1 VLDDESGGVM
11 YVKTC
16 GNTGSHRNVPPTNR
30 VLLDASNLCQDI
42 EPGLALDRSRKHHLE
57 VPTHL
62 RLLPEY
68 RIVDPNCLAMSPL
81 QITLSGTGGQVTS
94 VPEGAFRPQE
104 MSPQPTLLGQ
114 MAPLLLGS
122 QGPFSPVV
130 AYLVFDQHELP
141 GKKSRYVRQCCFM
154 TCDTLAQ

>member
-1 VLDDESGGVM
+1 M
-11 YVKTC
+11 YVKTW
-16 GNTGSHRNVPPTNR
+16 GNTGSHRKVPPTNR
-30 VLLDASNLCQDI
+30 VLLDASNICRDV
-42 EPGLALDRSRKHHLE
+42 ESGLALDRSRKHHLE

-62 RLLPEY
+62 HLLPVY

-94 VPEGAFRPQE
+94 VPGGAFGPQE
-104 MSPQPTLLGQ
+104 MSLQPTLLGQ

-122 QGPFSPVV
+122 QGLSSPVV

-141 GKKSRYVRQCCFM
+141 GKQSRYVRQCCFR
-154 TCDTLAQ
+154 TCDTLIQ